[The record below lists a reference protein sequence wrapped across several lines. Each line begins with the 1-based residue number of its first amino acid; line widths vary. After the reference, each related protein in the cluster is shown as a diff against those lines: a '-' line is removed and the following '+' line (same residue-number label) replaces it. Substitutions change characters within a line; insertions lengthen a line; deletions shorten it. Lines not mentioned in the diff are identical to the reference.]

1 MSDQPKQAVLCYVSE
16 PWAFFTTQPL
26 RKQWGDDWNDTPYEH
41 NAGEPYYYSSHDE
54 QEGRERWEIIRVAYY
69 GDFETPST
77 NEHNSRWSVERINA
91 GGVAWL
97 QTSQWS
103 SAPPVIIPAGVTIER
118 FTELIKQ
125 GGGKIYTERP

>member
-1 MSDQPKQAVLCYVSE
+1 MSEELKQAVLCYVRE
-16 PWAFFTTQPL
+16 PWAYFTT
-26 RKQWGDDWNDTPYEH
+26 RKLADQWGDDWNDAPYEH

-54 QEGRERWEIIRVAYY
+54 KEGREPWEIIRVAYD
-69 GDFETPST
+69 GDWDTPST
-77 NEHNSRWSVERINA
+77 NQHNSSWSVERINA

-103 SAPPVIIPAGVTIER
+103 SVPPVIIPAGATLER

-125 GGGKIYTERP
+125 GGGNIYTQQP